1 VGLGAEG
8 GKLGDAGEEA
18 ARNTRGDF
26 AAFVQKTKD
35 RARERFERM

>member
-1 VGLGAEG
+1 
-8 GKLGDAGEEA
+8 LGDASEEA

-26 AAFVQKTKD
+26 AAFVEKTRE

>member
-8 GKLGDAGEEA
+8 GKLGDASEEA

-26 AAFVQKTKD
+26 GAFVQKTKE
-35 RARERFERM
+35 RARERFEKM